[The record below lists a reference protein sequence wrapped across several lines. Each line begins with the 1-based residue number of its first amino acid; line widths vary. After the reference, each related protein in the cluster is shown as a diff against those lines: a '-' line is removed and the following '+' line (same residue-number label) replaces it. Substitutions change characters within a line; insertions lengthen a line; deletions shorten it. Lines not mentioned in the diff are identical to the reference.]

1 MLYICVHEE
10 IRVHCDQ
17 RSLTD
22 QASFN
27 FSKLSL
33 LHLSISN
40 ALLANGLT
48 VLIIVIPTSAKLLD
62 FNNVLPQ
69 L

>member
-17 RSLTD
+17 RSL
-22 QASFN
+22 ASFN
-27 FSKLSL
+27 FSKLSS
-33 LHLSISN
+33 LHLSVSN

-48 VLIIVIPTSAKLLD
+48 VLIIVIPTFTKLLD